1 MKIKRYFAPD
11 IKQAMRMVREEMGPD
26 AVIMSNRKVEGGVE
40 IVAAQD
46 FEEEQALAAPV
57 PSPAPA
63 PYRNE
68 YSAPAREMPART
80 ESQRRAE
87 EVFRE
92 ALDAYAQRQAAAT
105 PEPAPKPARNAEYAS
120 PRAELPPARTT
131 PRPQESFKPRTPS
144 VSSLE
149 TRQPER
155 SGEERLKSILSADE
169 SRTPPILR
177 ERPREELREDRPKP
191 APNLTAG
198 KAPPSRPLPKSDA
211 AEPERES
218 SKALQELQQEMRKIR
233 RALDRHFSRT
243 AWDNSNRAAPLR
255 LDLLRR
261 LCNLGFSRKIALPL
275 ANRLGAAEDLDLAW
289 QGCCDLLGGQAP
301 VVEDNLLDYGG
312 IVALVGPT
320 GVGKTTTIA
329 KLAARFRLKN
339 GPRQVAL
346 ITTDNYRIAAYDQL
360 GAYGRILDAPVRA
373 AANAEELRRLL
384 TDFYDKRLILIDT
397 AGMGQRDLRLAGQFD
412 LLRQEDI
419 PIQTYLVLSAA
430 SQARVMHD
438 AIEAFSGC
446 APRACILTKLDES
459 PSLGVALSTLI
470 ERQLPA
476 AFLCDGQQVPEDLH
490 PARTHLLL
498 EKVFAASA
506 LAEEEDAEGG
516 LFDFEDWAAY
526 AHV

>member
-11 IKQAMRMVREEMGPD
+11 IKQAMRMVRDEMGPD

-46 FEEEQALAAPV
+46 FEEQSLATTPAPAAAYRNEYAA
-57 PSPAPA
+57 PAPA
-63 PYRNE
+63 P
-68 YSAPAREMPART
+68 ARETPSPRT

-92 ALDAYAQRQAAAT
+92 ALEAYSQKQAPAA
-105 PEPAPKPARNAEYAS
+105 PEPAPQAARATEYAP
-120 PRAELPPARTT
+120 PRAEFAAAKNPA
-131 PRPQESFKPRTPS
+131 PRPQETYKPKAPEY
-144 VSSLE
+144 SSAPA
-149 TRQPER
+149 RQPGR
-155 SGEERLKSILSADE
+155 LFGEERLKAILGAE
-169 SRTPPILR
+169 ELRTQPQAPR
-177 ERPREELREDRPKP
+177 ERPREEPVKP
-191 APNLTAG
+191 APQ
-198 KAPPSRPLPKSDA
+198 PPVAKEPPPRPSVRQE
-211 AEPERES
+211 AESES
-218 SKALQELQQEMRKIR
+218 SKAMQELQKEMRKIR
-233 RALDRHFSRT
+233 RALDTHFSHA

-261 LCNLGFSRKIALPL
+261 LSDLGFSRKIALPL
-275 ANRLGAAEDLDLAW
+275 ANRLGAAEDMELAW
-289 QGCCDLLGGQAP
+289 QGCRDLLGRQAP
-301 VVEDNLLDYGG
+301 VIEDNLLDYGG

-373 AANAEELRRLL
+373 AGNAEELRHLL

-397 AGMGQRDLRLAGQFD
+397 AGMGQRDFRLAGQFEM
-412 LLRQEDI
+412 LRQEDI

-446 APRACILTKLDES
+446 SPRACILTKLDES

-498 EKVFAASA
+498 EKVFAASTYA
-506 LAEEEDAEGG
+506 DEEDAEGG
-516 LFDFEDWAAY
+516 MFDFEDWAAY